1 MTSETTF
8 AIEGARVYRH
18 GGDTDE
24 PAVATIV
31 VRDGRI
37 ASIGEDLPES
47 AGIRRIRL
55 PNHLIAPGFVNGH
68 YHSHD
73 VLAKGMFETMSLE
86 RWGLIAG
93 AIGSNRS
100 VEEVRLR
107 TTLGAIE
114 CVRNGITTVQDF
126 LSLAPYDPRLI
137 DAVVEAYESV
147 GVRVILSIT
156 VRDKS
161 QLDTILWA
169 DEMIPPE
176 QHGIVGTQGGDGPAQ
191 LKFVAEQIKRVGDR
205 GGRLIWAISPSAPQR
220 CSFDLLKS
228 VHAFRQEHGI
238 PVYTHVYETR
248 LQRIFAQERLAE
260 FGGSAINYMQA
271 AGLIGEGVT
280 IAHGVWPDPSEIAK
294 IADTGT
300 GVVLNIL
307 SNLKLRS
314 GVAPLLAYRKHGVP
328 LSLGCDNCSC
338 SDVQSM
344 TQVMK
349 MYCLLAGISDP
360 GPARPTAA
368 EAISLATLGGA
379 RAAGRDGR
387 IGAIE
392 AGMEADL
399 VAYDLADPAWKPF
412 NSAARQLVFSE
423 SGRGIRHVW
432 VSGRQVVTDGVCSLI
447 DEAAVGRLLTDAM
460 PAVRR
465 DLQKL
470 TTEADKVESAFQAIQ
485 ARAFARPMAYDRY
498 LARTPAGSDGA
509 SGRGA

>member
-1 MTSETTF
+1 MITKQTTF

-18 GGDTDE
+18 KGDTDF
-24 PAVATIV
+24 PPVQTV
-31 VRDGRI
+31 LVRDGRI
-37 ASIGEDLPES
+37 VSVGEDIPES
-47 AGIRRIRL
+47 SDLRRVRL
-55 PNHLIAPGFVNGH
+55 DDHMLVPGFVNGH

-126 LSLAPYDPRLI
+126 LNLTPYDPQLI
-137 DAVVEAYESV
+137 DAIVEAYESV
-147 GVRVILSIT
+147 GVRVVLAVT

-176 QHGIVGTQGGDGPAQ
+176 QHAIIGTQAGDGNAQ
-191 LKFVAEQIKRVGDR
+191 LKFIAEQMKRHGDH
-205 GGRLIWAISPSAPQR
+205 GGRLIWAVSPSAPQR
-220 CSFDLLKS
+220 CSFDLLKA
-228 VHAFRQEHGI
+228 VNAFRKEHGVPI
-238 PVYTHVYETR
+238 YTHVYETR

-260 FGGSAINYMQA
+260 FGGSAINYMEA
-271 AGLIGEGVT
+271 AGLVGPGVT
-280 IAHGVWPDPSEIAK
+280 IAHGVWPDLDEIAK
-294 IADTGT
+294 IGATGT

-314 GVAPLLAYRKHGVP
+314 GVAPLLEYRRHGVP

-344 TQVMK
+344 LQVMK
-349 MYCLLAGISDP
+349 FYCLLAGISDH
-360 GPARPTAA
+360 GPERPTAV
-368 EAISLATLGGA
+368 EAISLATRGGA
-379 RAAGRDGR
+379 QRAGLANKV
-387 IGAIE
+387 GAIE
-392 AGMEADL
+392 PGMEADF
-399 VAYDLADPAWKPF
+399 VAYDITNPAWRPF

-423 SGRGIRHVW
+423 SGAGIRHVW
-432 VSGRQVVTDGVCSLI
+432 VAGRQVVADGRSTMI
-447 DEAAVGRLLTDAM
+447 DESALLRKLNEAM
-460 PAVRR
+460 PGVRR
-465 DLQKL
+465 DLDAL
-470 TTEADKVESAFQAIQ
+470 TANADKVENAFQAIQ
-485 ARAFARPMAYDRY
+485 ARAFARPMLYDRY
-498 LARTPAGSDGA
+498 LARAARNNSKDTNG
-509 SGRGA
+509 